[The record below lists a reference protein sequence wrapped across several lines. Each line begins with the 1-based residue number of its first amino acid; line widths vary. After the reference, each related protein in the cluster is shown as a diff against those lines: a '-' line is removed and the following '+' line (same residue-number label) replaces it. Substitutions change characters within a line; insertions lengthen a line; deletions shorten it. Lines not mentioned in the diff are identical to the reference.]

1 MMRMFFAVVV
11 FAAVAFSATVTEDTS
26 IDNPDGAVTVQL
38 PPATIITD
46 SDADPWIRTFS
57 SPVVHP
63 VRDEGS
69 SVWPEYDWSTDV
81 IVSPGHVGSGQDFD
95 VDPDNGDIY
104 AIYDTD
110 HSTQDSAIVYRSQ
123 DNGVTWTFW
132 RTSYSS
138 VSEVNDAQIRVVRDS
153 SGQSWVCM
161 FFLIDK
167 TLRMRFMTPDQ
178 SSSGW
183 TTVTSQ
189 DVIYYDVDGETD
201 NSGWVYATYVVDAS
215 GNDIWVTRSSMTN
228 HNWVS
233 DALLFADP
241 GMTPYPSIATSTGGT
256 VAVAFLD
263 DRLTANQNIRIKRST
278 NYASSWGG
286 SAQVGSNTGAFD
298 LSWTSIAFNYASAG
312 AGWIFVTY
320 EGTSSG
326 DNLGY
331 HYTTNAGSSWTYGTT
346 IGGTGDQ
353 NMPSI
358 RNHKSIGA
366 TTLAFNDDPGDST
379 MFCWATAASPNS
391 FSAPIRINDSNATG
405 YWPPTAGWASNM
417 SAVLY
422 ANWNNDYRLLF
433 DWYGNTA
440 VEEETSA
447 SVPGGTCQIS
457 ASPNPFTTT
466 ANISFN
472 VAGTEPVSVSIYN
485 ISGRLVKT
493 IVNNEFLSAGNH
505 SVQWN
510 GVNSRG
516 ASVTPGVYFCR
527 LNTGGTVFSTRLVMV
542 P

>member
-1 MMRMFFAVVV
+1 
-11 FAAVAFSATVTEDTS
+11 
-26 IDNPDGAVTVQL
+26 
-38 PPATIITD
+38 
-46 SDADPWIRTFS
+46 
-57 SPVVHP
+57 VHP

-81 IVSPGHVGSGQDFD
+81 LVSPGHVGSGQDFD
-95 VDPDNGDIY
+95 IDPVSGDLY

-110 HSTQDSAIVYRSQ
+110 HATQDSAIVYRSQ

-132 RTSYSS
+132 RTSYNSTN
-138 VSEVNDAQIRVVRDS
+138 EVNDPQIRVVRDG

-167 TLRMRFMTPDQ
+167 TLRMRYMTPDQ

-183 TTVTSQ
+183 TTVTSN

-201 NSGWVYATYVVDAS
+201 TSAWVYATYVVDAS
-215 GNDIWVTRSSMTN
+215 ENDIWATRNSMSN
-228 HNWVS
+228 HNWVN
-233 DALLFADP
+233 DTQLFVNP
-241 GMTPYPSIATSTGGT
+241 GITPYPSIAASNGGT

-278 NYASSWGG
+278 NYASSWAG
-286 SAQVGSNTGAFD
+286 SAQVGTNTGAFD
-298 LSWTSIAFNYASAG
+298 LSWTSIAFSYASAG
-312 AGWIFVTY
+312 AGWIFATY

-331 HYTTNAGSSWTYGTT
+331 HYSTNAGTSWTYGTT
-346 IGGTGDQ
+346 IGGAGDQ
-353 NMPSI
+353 NMPSVRSNI
-358 RNHKSIGA
+358 TSGA
-366 TTLAFNDDPGDST
+366 ATLAFNSDPGDST
-379 MFCWATAASPNS
+379 MFCWANSSSPNS
-391 FSAPIRINDSNATG
+391 FSAPVRINDFNATG
-405 YWPPTAGWASNM
+405 FWPPTAGWASNM

-422 ANWNNDYRLLF
+422 TNWNSNYRLLF

-440 VEEETSA
+440 VEENEFVCIGETVQIA
-447 SVPGGTCQIS
+447 S
-457 ASPNPFTTT
+457 SPNPFTTT

-493 IVNNEFLSAGNH
+493 IVDHEFLSAGNH
-505 SVQWN
+505 LAQWN
-510 GVNSRG
+510 GVDSRG

-527 LNTGGTVFSTRLVMV
+527 LNTGGSVFSTRLVMV